1 MSCRHQ
7 HGQEYR
13 GADSFCQ
20 GVEKKEECNVMVELV
35 KIILVEVD
43 KLSKVVG
50 EEEKVEKDLEM
61 LRADFSVL
69 KRT

>member
-1 MSCRHQ
+1 
-7 HGQEYR
+7 
-13 GADSFCQ
+13 
-20 GVEKKEECNVMVELV
+20 MVELV

-50 EEEKVEKDLEM
+50 EEEKVEKVLEM

>member
-1 MSCRHQ
+1 
-7 HGQEYR
+7 
-13 GADSFCQ
+13 
-20 GVEKKEECNVMVELV
+20 MVELV

-50 EEEKVEKDLEM
+50 EEEKVEKDFEM

>member
-1 MSCRHQ
+1 
-7 HGQEYR
+7 
-13 GADSFCQ
+13 
-20 GVEKKEECNVMVELV
+20 MVELV

-50 EEEKVEKDLEM
+50 EDEKVEKDLEM

>member
-1 MSCRHQ
+1 
-7 HGQEYR
+7 
-13 GADSFCQ
+13 
-20 GVEKKEECNVMVELV
+20 MVELV